1 MSNIFLSQVKTCL
14 LLFIVLLFSAC
25 TTAEKPAPA
34 APPPPQITTAY
45 LLEHRIISYEPK
57 YQEKVIA
64 TLPYEIVRFDESFLF
79 YLVARIPDENRSA
92 VFVSTGPR
100 YYLWLERKADNWRD
114 FTEVHAVK
122 IDSLQINAHFS
133 AIRKGVFYKE
143 YTIDFTLEQLEHVQ
157 DSGLDL
163 LLINQN
169 NDTSEI
175 TLPSHYVKAFLKM
188 LEAPSP
194 LK

>member
-1 MSNIFLSQVKTCL
+1 MSKIFLFQVEIFF
-14 LLFIVLLFSAC
+14 LFVLFFNGC
-25 TTAEKPAPA
+25 TTAEKHAPAPL
-34 APPPPQITTAY
+34 PPPQVTTAY

-64 TLPYEIVRFDESFLF
+64 TLPYEIVRFDESYLL

-92 VFVSTGPR
+92 VFVKTEPH
-100 YYLWLERKADNWRD
+100 YYLWLERKAESWRD

-122 IDSLQINAHFS
+122 IDSLRINAHFS

-143 YTIDFTLEQLEHVQ
+143 YTVDFTLEELEYVQ

-175 TLPSHYVKAFLKM
+175 ALPSHYVKAFLKM
-188 LEAPSP
+188 VETPSAPE
-194 LK
+194 